1 MYYRQT
7 KEVEK
12 MKKQQ
17 KSFLPLAIAVSFIAS
32 AILLSGIIGASDLK
46 LAATPGPAMKTLD
59 QIPPKWI
66 QKLTTSER
74 FELVMDGS
82 AVLDKETGLVWEQSP
97 NTTTRDWNN
106 AWAHC
111 CDNEVA
117 NRKGWRLPTVEEL
130 ASLVDN
136 ENSPLALSTDHPFS
150 TVQSSL
156 YWSSTLNVGTAVP
169 GRVWLV
175 SFANGD
181 VGFGSKRRPSYVW
194 CVRGGYGSV
203 MARYEHLPIYK
214 KVKELNIVAFKN
226 SGNL

>member
-1 MYYRQT
+1 
-7 KEVEK
+7 

-17 KSFLPLAIAVSFIAS
+17 KSFLPLAIAVSFIAL
-32 AILLSGIIGASDLK
+32 AILLSGIISASDFK
-46 LAATPGPAMKTLD
+46 LAATPGPDMKILD
-59 QIPPKWI
+59 KIPPKWS
-66 QKLTTSER
+66 QKLPISER

-97 NTTTRDWNN
+97 NTITRDWDN
-106 AWAHC
+106 ACAHC
-111 CDNEVA
+111 CNNEVA

-136 ENSPLALSTDHPFS
+136 DNSPLALPADHPFS

-156 YWSSTLNVGTAVP
+156 YWSSTLNVGTDVP
-169 GRVWLV
+169 GRVWFL

-181 VGFGSKRRPSYVW
+181 VGFGSKRRPGYVW
-194 CVRGGYGSV
+194 CVRGGHGSV

-214 KVKELNIVAFKN
+214 KAKELNIVAFKN